1 MRYAIRA
8 LGWATIALWILI
20 ISFSATVVYSAMQIG
35 LNFGGTPEFSASNS
49 ELTVSIPFSISNG
62 GLYDISQLN
71 ITTCIIAEN
80 ETALSSSTSLV
91 PLIPKKSTVNESYS
105 ISLSLEDL
113 VAKNL
118 TYMLFNDTN
127 LNVDM
132 FVGLTY
138 AYAIPLKIASNQT
151 MPWGAPFHNLTVA
164 GISVAPPNQV
174 GVSLSFDNHA
184 FFSINGTVRLEIF
197 DASDNQ
203 IGSGTSNIFVAA
215 GDRYGDILPVMMTGD
230 PYAVAKVHLYFD
242 SSLFSFGPVVI
253 DIAV

>member
-8 LGWATIALWILI
+8 LGWATIVIWILI
-20 ISFSATVVYSAMQIG
+20 ISFSATVVHSAMQIG
-35 LNFGGTPEFSASNS
+35 LDLGGAPEFSASNG

-71 ITTCIIAEN
+71 ITTRIIAEN

-91 PLIPKKSTVNESYS
+91 PLIPKKSIVNESYG

-138 AYAIPLKIASNQT
+138 AYAIPLKISSNLT
-151 MPWGAPFHNLTVA
+151 MPWGAPFHNLTVD
-164 GISVAPPNQV
+164 GISAAPPNQV
-174 GVSLSFDNHA
+174 NVSLSFDNHA
-184 FFSINGTVRLEIF
+184 FFSINGTVRLEIV
-197 DASDNQ
+197 DASNNP
-203 IGSGTSNIFVAA
+203 IGSGTSEIFVAA
-215 GDRYGDILPVMMTGD
+215 GDRYDDILPVIMTGD
-230 PYAVAKVHLYFD
+230 PYAVAKVHIYFD
-242 SSLFSFGPVVI
+242 SPLFSFGPVVI
-253 DIAV
+253 DVAV